1 MGSSNQFDGFG
12 CAALRAVAFSCG
24 MLVLGVGT
32 PAQGA
37 QAASK
42 AEAVLAKCASDGK
55 YAFVF
60 FYRQGASAPGKMS
73 VTANTS
79 QTQQLR
85 AVFDAAMEK
94 VSAKALPVL
103 VNVADASETAVVQRF
118 RVSRTPMPWVMAV
131 APNGAITRGLARFTE
146 RDLLGA
152 FVSPGLEKVL
162 KAFQTKRPVLL
173 CVQNAKTSS
182 NEMAMKGVTDFL
194 ADPQVG
200 KAADILTV
208 DPSDKAESDL
218 LRRFKIDAN
227 TTEALTVLLAPP
239 GTVLASYR
247 GATSKDALVAKVK
260 ASAAA
265 CGSGCGSGGCKPAKK
280 APVWKNPTIKVQ

>member
-1 MGSSNQFDGFG
+1 MGSGRQFVGFR
-12 CAALRAVAFSCG
+12 CTALRVLAFSCG
-24 MLVLGVGT
+24 MLALGVGAT
-32 PAQGA
+32 AQGA

-42 AEAVLAKCASDGK
+42 AEAALAKCASDGK

-60 FYRQGASAPGKMS
+60 FYREGASAPGKMP

-85 AVFDAAMEK
+85 TVFDAAMEK
-94 VSAKALPVL
+94 MPAKALPVL

-152 FVSPGLEKVL
+152 FVSPGLEKCL
-162 KAFQTKRPVLL
+162 KSFQTKRPVLL
-173 CVQNAKTSS
+173 CVQSAKTSS

-194 ADPQVG
+194 ADTQFG
-200 KAADILTV
+200 KAADVVTV

-218 LRRFKIDAN
+218 FRKFKIDAN

-239 GTVLASYR
+239 GAVLASYK
-247 GATSKDALVAKVK
+247 GATSKAALVAKVK
-260 ASAAA
+260 AAAA
-265 CGSGCGSGGCKPAKK
+265 GCGSGCGSGGCKPAKK
-280 APVWKNPTIKVQ
+280 APVWQPPTIKAI